1 MAHGRALTIVLSW
14 LSMPDAPRAIRIPDD
29 LWAAALD
36 KASERD
42 ETVSEVVRN
51 ALERYV
57 KR

>member
-1 MAHGRALTIVLSW
+1 MGSSSLRSVRV
-14 LSMPDAPRAIRIPDD
+14 PDEV
-29 LWAAALD
+29 WAAALD

-42 ETVSEVVRN
+42 ETVSEVIRK